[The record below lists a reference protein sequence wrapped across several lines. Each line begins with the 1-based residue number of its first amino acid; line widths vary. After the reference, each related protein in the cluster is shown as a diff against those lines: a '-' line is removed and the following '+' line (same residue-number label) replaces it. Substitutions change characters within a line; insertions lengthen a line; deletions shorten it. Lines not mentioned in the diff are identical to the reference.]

1 MGVEIE
7 TDGIGEGWY
16 EQGQYEN
23 VSIVDATTVE
33 GLYFEGVGGGSVT
46 AVSPFE
52 LGFVGGFALNMLVGL
67 DVSWHPKAKEITI
80 HGLHSVATSP
90 DSKNY
95 TVINYTC
102 TSEQSHTQTVN
113 GPTTWTNNGDFTL
126 MAAAAPGK
134 ISISTI
140 NSGTISLT
148 VNTAQLSLATAATS
162 LQGDAT
168 TVTGTTSAQ
177 LSCGGNSVLLN
188 ANQASLKFGT
198 AGITATGAA
207 TTLSGTKVEIGVP
220 GAANPAIATQPAV
233 TAATRLATDANAE
246 ATLAQTRINQ
256 LKAELNTLKT
266 KCVPRASI
274 LAALA

>member
-7 TDGIGEGWY
+7 TTGIGEGWY

-33 GLYFEGVGGGSVT
+33 GIYFEGVGGGSVT

-52 LGFVGGFALNMLVGL
+52 VGFVGGIEINTLLGL
-67 DVSWHPKAKEITI
+67 GVTWHPKAKEIEI
-80 HGLHSVATSP
+80 HGLHSIATSP

-113 GPTTWTNNGDFTL
+113 GDTTWTNNGAFKL
-126 MAAAAPGK
+126 MALTPAGS
-134 ISISTI
+134 ISIST
-140 NSGTISLT
+140 
-148 VNTAQLSLATAATS
+148 VNTGRIFLGAGNGQLSLSAATTS

-177 LSCGGNSVLLN
+177 LSGGGNSVLLN
-188 ANQASLKFGT
+188 AGAASLLCGT
-198 AGITATGAA
+198 AGIKA
-207 TTLSGTKVEIGVP
+207 TTASTVISGAKVEIGLPNSPDSPV
-220 GAANPAIATQPAV
+220 ATQASTIATNQQITSLQNQV
-233 TAATRLATDANAE
+233 TKLEGELEKLKDKCKPKLIQAAR
-246 ATLAQTRINQ
+246 RVGGMRV
-256 LKAELNTLKT
+256 K
-266 KCVPRASI
+266 
-274 LAALA
+274 

>member
-7 TDGIGEGWY
+7 TLGIGEGWY

-23 VSIVDATTVE
+23 VSVVDATTVE
-33 GLYFEGVGGGSVT
+33 GLYFEGVGGGSVM
-46 AVSPFE
+46 AVSFFE
-52 LGFVGGFALNMLVGL
+52 VGFVLGVELNMVVGL
-67 DVSWHPKAKEITI
+67 GVSWHPKAKEITI

-95 TVINYTC
+95 TVINYSC

-113 GPTTWTNNGDFTL
+113 GTTTWTNNGDFKL
-126 MAAAAPGK
+126 MAAAAPGN

-140 NSGTISLT
+140 NSGTISLG
-148 VNTAQLSLATAATS
+148 VSTAQLSLTQATTS

-168 TVTGTTSAQ
+168 TVRGTTSAQ

-188 ANQASLKFGT
+188 ANQASLKCGT
-198 AGITATGAA
+198 AGITATAAA

-233 TAATRLATDANAE
+233 TAATRLAMMANAE
-246 ATLAQTRINQ
+246 ATLAQARINQ
-256 LKAELNTLKT
+256 LEAELNTLKT

-274 LAALA
+274 LAAFG